1 MIAGVAREDS
11 YRDAAR
17 SIWEAW
23 TTEHPLPAIAQ
34 EARPADV
41 EQGYAIQRELDELA
55 GAPAGWK
62 IAATSKAGQA
72 HIGADGPLIGRL
84 YEFQR
89 QRSGSTL
96 SAQAMRMRSVEPE
109 FAFIFGESLEAGSAQ
124 LSSDDVLGAVASLVL
139 AIEVP
144 DSRFVDFSSV
154 GIASLVA
161 DAMCGGHF
169 LLGPQI
175 ADWRRLDLAA
185 QEARLLVGGEERS
198 AGRGANVMGD
208 PRDALVWMA
217 NEVTDH
223 GWSLNAGDVVLTGA
237 AAPPMPIV
245 PGDAVLAEFD
255 GLGNVEV
262 AFS

>member
-1 MIAGVAREDS
+1 MAHDDRHRE
-11 YRDAAR
+11 AAR

-23 TTEHPLPAIAQ
+23 TSERPLRAIA
-34 EARPADV
+34 EDVRPGDIQA
-41 EQGYAIQRELDELA
+41 GYAVQRALDELA

-72 HIGADGPLIGRL
+72 HIGADGPMVGRL

-96 SAQAMRMRSVEPE
+96 PAQAMRMRSVEPE
-109 FAFIFGESLEAGSAQ
+109 FAFILGQSLDGDAGR
-124 LSSDDVLGAVASLVL
+124 LSYDDVLGAVASLVL

-144 DSRFVDFSSV
+144 DSRFVDFQSV
-154 GIASLVA
+154 GVASLVA

-175 ADWRRLDLAA
+175 GHWRGLDLAA
-185 QEARLLVGGEERS
+185 QETKLVVGGEERS
-198 AGRGANVMGD
+198 TGRGANVMGD
-208 PRDALVWMA
+208 PRDALAWMA
-217 NEVTDH
+217 NQVTHH
-223 GWSLNAGDVVLTGA
+223 GWSLSAGDVVLTGA
-237 AAPPMPIV
+237 AAPPIPIA
-245 PGDAVLAEFD
+245 PGDAVMAEFD